1 MLRFGACSKQHLP
14 HLHGQDSCEAACSGI
29 FDETKTEAV
38 PFRSLLAAVA
48 PTAPSAYVQDT
59 SSCRKTST
67 IAHAI
72 SSWTLSRCRLAG
84 FTVASALSFSCCSS
98 AGSNACKTQN
108 IPIASQLYKPVLR
121 AQNKSCVVSRPC
133 FFPPVVA
140 GNLLP
145 EVCGSL
151 LRLAFQEG
159 ISHVC

>member
-1 MLRFGACSKQHLP
+1 MLILRFKLRRPEPVRSTMSRVFFNIQEPMCCFV
-14 HLHGQDSCEAACSGI
+14 LHRLAL
-29 FDETKTEAV
+29 
-38 PFRSLLAAVA
+38 SL
-48 PTAPSAYVQDT
+48 
-59 SSCRKTST
+59 SSC
-67 IAHAI
+67 
-72 SSWTLSRCRLAG
+72 SRRSNCTTCIHTRHGFFAMAG

-151 LRLAFQEG
+151 LRHSTRHLACVLILRFNSGGQNPCE
-159 ISHVC
+159 VP